1 MDGDHSNFDTFPL
14 EQLWLHRASR
24 AAPTEEVPESTEQL
38 IDYERTESKERK
50 RSWLTS
56 SLALR
61 LFSLSLHFTLVALHV
76 ALIVVWATGPEHRT
90 LVSAERHRIVSLLVS
105 ASSTMVTTVYLALL
119 VFMTQTLSM
128 RGDLQIYQTLSATHD
143 NTAAWAGL
151 GSAVLYLWRQR
162 VVSSSIRGVLLVAFY
177 LTNIAFLHVTMPNIL
192 LLQSFDV
199 PLPVS
204 VATQSLPSYPS
215 SHHYIG
221 PSSYYPWQT
230 FAYGSLHSVPSILA
244 NENSEGL
251 HERSLYDVVGANGG
265 MGNVTVNATGFNITC
280 GTLPDAHRIPLEYQS
295 RVDQDRTV
303 ALDSTEKFIAVIPS
317 TAPNMISTI
326 NPHELGNRYGYAFP
340 TSLLMYTTIPIVDS
354 KGNFGPLL
362 NFTPAVQTFQCIQSL
377 VPQTA
382 VLDVQSRNLLE
393 INPSIL
399 KTSSTWIPS
408 TSLKPT
414 PTGNEFIDAWRI
426 WYMGFPK
433 TEFRQDTGEYR
444 QFLSAADLYLIQK
457 FNLATA
463 DESKR
468 PTNVTLHDL
477 ENALSEIVA
486 AMFWTLGHVLPTYGS
501 VVEATTDYILLREAP
516 EPPILLQGNATIT
529 EITAQTRFDLNIVAV
544 TVGFAASTCLALI
557 SLRHS
562 IFRKLSTN
570 DDNLTIDGTGILH
583 TIWLYRNHPQLNRTL
598 EQVHQPSDENLRK
611 AGMVKTC
618 FGGSRS
624 KPPDMGSFDWTENTV
639 ADATPPTENV
649 SESRPRDRVAQDTR
663 VPKRSILQSMQ
674 ILRYISLLLHFVLIG
689 MYSFLVFMWA
699 QGPKYRIGF
708 SLGNQGILSILV
720 ATTSTAF
727 TTIYSALLVFITQ
740 TLSMRRDLQIHQ
752 PLTAVH
758 DNAAAW
764 QGLGSAFLCLWRQMA
779 VPASISGVRSA
790 FFFLGNIA
798 LLQIAMPNI
807 FVVQTIGVN
816 RSVVVET
823 QGLPSYPISYR
834 DTLDSSDPWTA
845 FARGSLYSLPSI
857 LWNATTFGLHEG
869 SLYDVPGS
877 TNTAIGNI
885 TINATGFKM
894 TCHSLPEAHVIS
906 SEWLY
911 GARVPILALDAAKQV
926 TGVIPSTA
934 PNIISTFN
942 PIDSPLW
949 PTSLFMYSTIP
960 IIDSSGTSVL
970 LFNLTPPVQPFR
982 CTQSIVP
989 QIAVIDA
996 TSRKVL
1002 EVQPTIH
1009 KRSSSWSPV
1018 PSFEAGS
1025 NGTRGP
1031 NAFLDNW
1038 ALWYSTMPKSD
1049 LPRQT
1054 LRPGQYVDQV
1064 SVADLHLIKEFNLA
1078 TADDSKRPSNITLH
1092 DFENVLSRIV
1102 AGMFWTLGH
1111 VPPFH
1116 GPVIEGA
1123 DQVVLNPPLN
1133 PPTLLRG
1140 NVTVNAM
1147 IMEAHLAM
1155 NILAILVGLATSIAL
1170 AGLSLRYSL
1179 FQKIPQNGGD
1189 IAIDG
1194 TGVLHTIWL
1203 YRNHSELPTLLEQIE
1218 LPTES
1223 NLRRAGMVE
1232 LRLSG

>member
-1 MDGDHSNFDTFPL
+1 MN
-14 EQLWLHRASR
+14 
-24 AAPTEEVPESTEQL
+24 
-38 IDYERTESKERK
+38 K
-50 RSWLTS
+50 
-56 SLALR
+56 
-61 LFSLSLHFTLVALHV
+61 
-76 ALIVVWATGPEHRT
+76 
-90 LVSAERHRIVSLLVS
+90 
-105 ASSTMVTTVYLALL
+105 VYLALL

-162 VVSSSIRGVLLVAFY
+162 VVSASIRGVLLVAFY
-177 LTNIAFLHVTMPNIL
+177 LTNIALLHVTMPNIF

-215 SHHYIG
+215 SYHYIG
-221 PSSYYPWQT
+221 PSSYYSWQT

-244 NENSEGL
+244 NANSEGL
-251 HERSLYDVVGANGG
+251 HEGTLYDVVGANGG

-362 NFTPAVQTFQCIQSL
+362 NFTPAVQTFHCIQSL

-382 VLDVQSRNLLE
+382 VLDVQSRDLLE
-393 INPSIL
+393 MNPSIL

-426 WYMGFPK
+426 WY
-433 TEFRQDTGEYR
+433 
-444 QFLSAADLYLIQK
+444 LIQK

-468 PTNVTLHDL
+468 PSNVTLHDL

-486 AMFWTLGHVLPTYGS
+486 AMFWTLGHVLPAYGS
-501 VVEATTDYILLREAP
+501 VVEATMDNNLLRPAP
-516 EPPILLQGNATIT
+516 EPPILLQGNATVT

-544 TVGFAASTCLALI
+544 AVGFAASTCLALI

-562 IFRKLSTN
+562 IFQKMSTN

-583 TIWLYRNHPQLNRTL
+583 TIWLYRNHPQLNRVL
-598 EQVHQPSDENLRK
+598 EQVHHPSDENLRK
-611 AGMVKTC
+611 AGMVKTS
-618 FGGSRS
+618 FGGSRP
-624 KPPDMGSFDWTENTV
+624 KPTDMGSFDWAEDTV
-639 ADATPPTENV
+639 ADTTLPTENV
-649 SESRPRDRVAQDTR
+649 SDSVARDRVAHETK
-663 VPKRSILQSMQ
+663 VPKRSILQSVQ
-674 ILRYISLLLHFVLIG
+674 ILRPISLLLHFGLIG
-689 MYSFLVFMWA
+689 MHSFLVFMWV

-740 TLSMRRDLQIHQ
+740 TLSMRRDLQTHQ

-764 QGLGSAFLCLWRQMA
+764 LGLGSAFLCLWRQMP

-823 QGLPSYPISYR
+823 QGLPSHPISYR
-834 DTLDSSDPWTA
+834 DELDSSDPWIA

-869 SLYDVPGS
+869 SLYDVPGP

-885 TINATGFKM
+885 TINATGFNM

-906 SEWLY
+906 TEWLY

-949 PTSLFMYSTIP
+949 HTSLFVYSTIP

-970 LFNLTPPVQPFR
+970 LFNLTPPVQPFC
-982 CTQSIVP
+982 CTQSLVP

-1018 PSFEAGS
+1018 PSFETGS
-1025 NGTRGP
+1025 TGTSGR
-1031 NAFLDNW
+1031 NAFLDTW
-1038 ALWYSTMPKSD
+1038 ALWYSAMPKSD

-1054 LRPGQYVDQV
+1054 WRLSQYVDKV

-1116 GPVIEGA
+1116 GPVVEGA

-1133 PPTLLRG
+1133 PPTLLKG
-1140 NVTVNAM
+1140 NVTINAM
-1147 IMEAHLAM
+1147 IMEARFDM

-1179 FQKIPQNGGD
+1179 FHKIPQNGED

-1194 TGVLHTIWL
+1194 TGILHTIWL
-1203 YRNHSELPTLLEQIE
+1203 YRNHSELPALLEQIE
-1218 LPTES
+1218 LPTET

-1232 LRLSG
+1232 MRLSG